1 MIRPGVQRV
10 LGLNRHIFTRRN
22 YSTEKPTVSQFSK
35 PLTST
40 FFLASAIYTTMHFI
54 WWRLETDERRR
65 SYANTVSSLEEELST
80 KLANQK

>member
-1 MIRPGVQRV
+1 MIRPAVQRTF
-10 LGLNRHIFTRRN
+10 GLKQHIGFRR
-22 YSTEKPTVSQFSK
+22 YSTEKPTLGQFSK

-65 SYANTVSSLEEELST
+65 SYANTITSLENELKT
-80 KLANQK
+80 KQAKQ

>member
-1 MIRPGVQRV
+1 MIRPAVQRTF
-10 LGLNRHIFTRRN
+10 GLKQHIGFRR
-22 YSTEKPTVSQFSK
+22 YSTEKPTLGQFSK

-65 SYANTVSSLEEELST
+65 SYAHTITSLENELKT
-80 KLANQK
+80 KQAKQ

>member
-1 MIRPGVQRV
+1 MIRPSIQRA
-10 LGLNRHIFTRRN
+10 LGLNRHIGSRH
-22 YSTEKPTVSQFSK
+22 YSTEKPTIGQFSK

-65 SYANTVSSLEEELST
+65 SYATKITSLEDELKAKQS
-80 KLANQK
+80 QQ